1 MFYLLLSIASSTMV
15 SVSMRLSEKRVKN
28 DMGMFI
34 ANYLTCVL
42 LSCTSNRYHMGF
54 ISQDVEAAIEDSGMT
69 SLDFAG
75 FIKSPQVDE
84 DGVATGEYNYALRYG
99 EFIALNTLKIKKLE
113 QRIASLEAQLAQ

>member
-42 LSCTSNRYHMGF
+42 LSCAFLG
-54 ISQDVEAAIEDSGMT
+54 T
-69 SLDFAG
+69 SLFTTGAG
-75 FIKSPQVDE
+75 FGSAVLQGGFSGFLYLASLFFMQENMHHNGIVLTSAFSKLGVLELAHTLFQIKSE
-84 DGVATGEYNYALRYG
+84 LSG
-99 EFIALNTLKIKKLE
+99 KIC
-113 QRIASLEAQLAQ
+113 S